1 MASLDFHWQFS
12 AVEFTD
18 NIWLVVSN
26 NFYFHLY
33 LGKMIQFDSYFSA
46 VYIPLRT
53 HAPGQTGPQKN
64 HLLWVELK
72 LLQPLLFFL
81 VKQNGGESSLFWTH
95 WVLPELQVSGVKM
108 RVLGGQKKSPGF
120 RVSWWCLSFKI
131 GGDSRWHIYHEY
143 LILDDFFWN
152 GRWKHRTMTSWQ
164 QIVFVLENSDV
175 VLSWILNIRAFLQ
188 VPH

>member
-72 LLQPLLFFL
+72 LLQPLLFFWWNKM
-81 VKQNGGESSLFWTH
+81 VVNHPCFGPIGSFQSFKFPGSRWECWGG
-95 WVLPELQVSGVKM
+95 K
-108 RVLGGQKKSPGF
+108 KKSPGF